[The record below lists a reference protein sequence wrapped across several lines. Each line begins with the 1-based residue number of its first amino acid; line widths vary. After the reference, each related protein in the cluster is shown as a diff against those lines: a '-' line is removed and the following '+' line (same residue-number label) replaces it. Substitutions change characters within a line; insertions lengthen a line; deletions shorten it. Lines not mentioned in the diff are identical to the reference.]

1 MKVKRFICLL
11 VCITL
16 SFSSGCSAAGFT
28 DADYA
33 DHIRQL
39 KKRVPQ
45 EGFTIV
51 IQKPFVVIGDE
62 APAVVQR
69 RALGTVKWAVD
80 RLKAL
85 YFKRDPRRI
94 IDIWLFEDRQSYQK
108 HTWEI
113 FGDNPATPFGYYSER
128 HNALIMNIATGGG
141 TLVHE
146 IVHPFME
153 ANFPHCPAW
162 FNEGLGS
169 LYEQSTSRDGQIIG
183 LTNWRLSGLQ
193 EAIRADAL
201 PSFYWLTHTTTY
213 AFYNEDPGT
222 NYAQARYLCYYLQE
236 KELLVKFYHQF
247 RARYR
252 QDPGGYETLK
262 QILGDRDMKTFK
274 RKWEAFILRLRF
286 P

>member
-1 MKVKRFICLL
+1 MKRFIWFLVIIILL
-11 VCITL
+11 F
-16 SFSSGCSAAGFT
+16 FSGFSMAEFT

-33 DHIRQL
+33 DHIRWL
-39 KKRVPQ
+39 EKMVPGQ
-45 EGFTIV
+45 GFNIV
-51 IQKPFVVIGDE
+51 VQKPFVVIGDE
-62 APAVVQR
+62 DPAVVKR

-80 RLKAL
+80 KLKAL
-85 YFKRDPRRI
+85 YFKKDPNKI
-94 IDIWLFEDRQSYQK
+94 IGIWLFKDRQSYQK
-108 HTWEI
+108 HTREI
-113 FGDNPATPFGYYSER
+113 FGDNPSTPFGYYSDR

-153 ANFPHCPAW
+153 ANFRQCPAW

-169 LYEQSTSRDGQIIG
+169 LYEQSTSRDGRIIG
-183 LTNWRLSGLQ
+183 LTNWRLAGLQ
-193 EAIRADAL
+193 EAIRADAV

-247 RARYR
+247 RARCR

-262 QILGDRDMKTFK
+262 RVLGEKDMKAFK
-274 RKWEAFILRLRF
+274 RKWEAFVLRLRF

>member
-1 MKVKRFICLL
+1 MKRFIWFLVIIILL
-11 VCITL
+11 F
-16 SFSSGCSAAGFT
+16 FSGFSMAEFT

-33 DHIRQL
+33 DHIRWL
-39 KKRVPQ
+39 EKMVPGQ
-45 EGFTIV
+45 GFNIV
-51 IQKPFVVIGDE
+51 VQKPFVVIGDE
-62 APAVVQR
+62 DPAVVKR

-80 RLKAL
+80 KLKAL
-85 YFKRDPRRI
+85 YFKKDPNKI
-94 IDIWLFEDRQSYQK
+94 IGIWLFKDRQSYQK
-108 HTWEI
+108 HTREI
-113 FGDNPATPFGYYSER
+113 FGDNPSTPFGYYSDR

-153 ANFPHCPAW
+153 ANFRQCPAW

-169 LYEQSTSRDGQIIG
+169 LYEQSTSRDGRIIG
-183 LTNWRLSGLQ
+183 LTNWRLAGLQ
-193 EAIRADAL
+193 EAIRADAV

-247 RARYR
+247 RARFR

-262 QILGDRDMKTFK
+262 RVLGEKDMKAFK
-274 RKWEAFILRLRF
+274 RKWEAFVLRLRF